1 MLSSTPS
8 NSLACLYALARDVAS
23 SQVLGADVGIEIDA
37 YDECHTEP
45 NFQDRYGRERPRRC
59 RPE

>member
-1 MLSSTPS
+1 MNDGYVIHGCWPAFTRSPGMSP
-8 NSLACLYALARDVAS
+8 RRI
-23 SQVLGADVGIEIDA
+23 LGTDVGIEINA

>member
-1 MLSSTPS
+1 MSSTDAGLP
-8 NSLACLYALARDVAS
+8 LRARRDVAARAEFS
-23 SQVLGADVGIEIDA
+23 GTDVGIEINA

-59 RPE
+59 RPK

>member
-1 MLSSTPS
+1 MLSWTPS
-8 NSLACLYALARDVAS
+8 NSLACLYALARDVAA
-23 SQVLGADVGIEIDA
+23 SQLLGWIEINA